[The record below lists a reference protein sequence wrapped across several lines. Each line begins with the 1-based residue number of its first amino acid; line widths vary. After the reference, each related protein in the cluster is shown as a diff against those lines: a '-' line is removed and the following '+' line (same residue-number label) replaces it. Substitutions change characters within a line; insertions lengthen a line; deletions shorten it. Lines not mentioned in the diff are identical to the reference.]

1 MLSALILGSLLNMP
15 GEVLL
20 AMGGVGMEV
29 AEVAMTETGG
39 VMEGG
44 KCLCILL

>member
-1 MLSALILGSLLNMP
+1 MP